1 MDRLAALFRHRADSS
16 FSESGSDHSPEKP
29 TADLFDLVKSFI
41 EKGDLEF
48 KEGEREDCCTEESDG
63 FSFDSDAGVVKLR
76 NLFGSVEN
84 KNEEIRIETEQALKL
99 VGGRSLPG
107 INRQL
112 MAHLRREG
120 FDAGLC
126 KSKME
131 KPRAFPAGDHE
142 YIDVNF
148 GGNRYIVEIFLARE
162 FEIARPTSKY
172 VSLLNTFPEIFVGTL
187 DELKHVVKLMCSAMK
202 ESMKKMNMHVP
213 PWRRNGYMQAKWF
226 GSYKRTTNHK
236 VSGSSE
242 AETSPAEISLPCFKS
257 YHCRGDFGRNAG
269 IRVGNLT
276 AVFGGNELLM

>member
-1 MDRLAALFRHRADSS
+1 MQ
-16 FSESGSDHSPEKP
+16 
-29 TADLFDLVKSFI
+29 T
-41 EKGDLEF
+41 
-48 KEGEREDCCTEESDG
+48 
-63 FSFDSDAGVVKLR
+63 
-76 NLFGSVEN
+76 
-84 KNEEIRIETEQALKL
+84 
-99 VGGRSLPG
+99 
-107 INRQL
+107 
-112 MAHLRREG
+112 
-120 FDAGLC
+120 GLC